1 MGEQMQTN
9 SNFEPMVRN
18 LNRHQRRTVEAT
30 QGIRI
35 LSKEKKIELA
45 EGALVEEV
53 KNNMAEK
60 VIDNFVASL
69 AGLPLAARL
78 RFCLGIIFNK

>member
-1 MGEQMQTN
+1 METG
-9 SNFEPMVRN
+9 PIRN
-18 LNRHQRRTVEAT
+18 RKTRRTIEAT
-30 QGIRI
+30 RGIRI

-60 VIDNFVASL
+60 VIDNFVAGL

-78 RFCLGIIFNK
+78 RFCFGIIFNK